1 MNKIQK
7 EIKEFYLK
15 KQADRQAKLRQ
26 DFLPEV
32 LEIMEKPVSPIGHC
46 MVIVVAV
53 IILFFVAWAFLGKMD
68 EIVTARG
75 RIVTVS
81 GTQNV
86 QAANSGI
93 VEEICVVEGE
103 YVTAGQPIVI
113 IDSAVNEL
121 TLQNT
126 AEELALLELENEL
139 LLEISEGKNIEYRLE
154 EEDDAEKIKV
164 IKYVIAIQKEFQ
176 LQKEELDS
184 TVEQSALQVA
194 TEEETLEKLKVNVEF
209 LTNQKENI
217 AAALDYAN
225 TAQQNA
231 EKLAL
236 EIQYMEEELADY
248 QELYNA
254 GAVSKSEVEAVELE
268 LAQLRVDYE
277 IQKNQTVYEEYD
289 NNLQSGDIDNQ
300 LALAQKDV
308 ATQENVVLLAKEQYE
323 LALDGMEALE
333 AEFATN
339 ISGLIV
345 ENENQISTLK
355 TNLEI
360 QTISVEQQTIVSP
373 VDGIV
378 KTLDINTVG
387 GVLTMGQ
394 VVATVVPDDS
404 QMMVEVDVLN
414 QDIGCIQTGQS
425 VVMKLDAFNFQEY
438 GKLEGVIAFV
448 GPDAVFDERKGWVYK
463 VKIAIDDA
471 AFVENN
477 PEIQIGVGMEC
488 TTEIKVGER
497 KIIEFF
503 MEPIVEHFDGSLEVR

>member
-1 MNKIQK
+1 MNEERTSEKRMDAGLQCLVTIASYYGIPVDA
-7 EIKEFYLK
+7 EGLVHSLGLE
-15 KQADRQAKLRQ
+15 DRQMTAQDFVRAAKRVNFKSQITKVNIYALEKMTVPAVLMTKDDNFVILARIQQNKALALYPFEKAPRLLTFDELQEIWDGEIILLIPRNQKLR
-26 DFLPEV
+26 DVKFGFKWFIPSILKYKRPLLEV
-32 LEIMEKPVSPIGHC
+32 LLAALIMQILSICSPLVTQS
-46 MVIVVAV
+46 VI
-53 IILFFVAWAFLGKMD
+53 D
-68 EIVTARG
+68 
-75 RIVTVS
+75 
-81 GTQNV
+81 
-86 QAANSGI
+86 
-93 VEEICVVEGE
+93 
-103 YVTAGQPIVI
+103 
-113 IDSAVNEL
+113 
-121 TLQNT
+121 
-126 AEELALLELENEL
+126 
-139 LLEISEGKNIEYRLE
+139 
-154 EEDDAEKIKV
+154 KV
-164 IKYVIAIQKEFQ
+164 LVH
-176 LQKEELDS
+176 
-184 TVEQSALQVA
+184 
-194 TEEETLEKLKVNVEF
+194 VEF

-254 GAVSKSEVEAVELE
+254 GAVSKAEVEAVELE

-289 NNLQSGDIDNQ
+289 NNLQSGDIENQ

-308 ATQENVVLLAKEQYE
+308 ATQENAVLLANEQYE

-345 ENENQISTLK
+345 ENENRISALK

-438 GKLEGVIAFV
+438 GKLEGTIAFV
-448 GPDAVFDERKGWVYK
+448 GPDAVFDESRGWVYK